1 MILLENLKEEILELY
16 ETLIENGIVF
26 YYGSETISSGEVT
39 KFDILEDDIIEIE
52 LDDYETYQ
60 IDIDDFIEYHSK
72 EGANYHT
79 WPDIRK
85 FDNKI
90 SKINN

>member
-1 MILLENLKEEILELY
+1 MENLKKEILELY
-16 ETLIENGIVF
+16 ETLIENGIIF
-26 YYGSETISSGEVT
+26 YYGSESIPTGELT
-39 KFDILEDDIIEIE
+39 KFDILEDKKIQIE
-52 LDDYETYQ
+52 LNDFEVYE

-79 WPDIRK
+79 WPDIRN

-90 SKINN
+90 SKMHSA